1 MGKQNAQAKM
11 AHKRQTHQ
19 KLTSIGHL
27 NDGVMLLPRPNA
39 VLFKLA
45 FSLENKETIEKIS
58 QTKETTN
65 SILAW
70 LANGL
75 VC

>member
-1 MGKQNAQAKM
+1 MGKQNAQARM

-27 NDGVMLLPRPNA
+27 NDGVMFLPRPNA

-45 FSLENKETIEKIS
+45 FSVENKETIEK
-58 QTKETTN
+58 
-65 SILAW
+65 LARQ
-70 LANGL
+70 
-75 VC
+75 